1 MVLLSSPCGRALS
14 YFFLQQPQALSSTSP
29 HIFFV
34 CFLLFSFLLL
44 GSLARSQHVCVGGC
58 FACIPVHTIRGSR
71 RSCFASKTLEL
82 CRDVKKE
89 KKEPIDSK
97 LKIQKFGGKIRR
109 KRIQNITNRDSTNFR
124 HQAALPC
131 LPSRVLFR
139 LFTSRHNSSAFDAKH
154 DRRDPFIGLVDKVFI
169 IF

>member
-1 MVLLSSPCGRALS
+1 MNKRGNSHLHLVQRM
-14 YFFLQQPQALSSTSP
+14 
-29 HIFFV
+29 
-34 CFLLFSFLLL
+34 
-44 GSLARSQHVCVGGC
+44 HVRT
-58 FACIPVHTIRGSR
+58 VHPIRGSR

-89 KKEPIDSK
+89 KKEPVDSK
-97 LKIQKFGGKIRR
+97 LKIQKFGGKIRQ

-131 LPSRVLFR
+131 LPSRVLFL

-154 DRRDPFIGLVDKVFI
+154 DRRDAFIEGFSVIYRRVLV
-169 IF
+169 